1 MNQAFSTIGM
11 VDQLSWQS
19 RTIDLSLIFD
29 FILTALREEYASVI
43 TIKIISA
50 EKALMIINR

>member
-29 FILTALREEYASVI
+29 FILKALREEYASVI

-50 EKALMIINR
+50 GKALMIINR

>member
-50 EKALMIINR
+50 GKALMIINR